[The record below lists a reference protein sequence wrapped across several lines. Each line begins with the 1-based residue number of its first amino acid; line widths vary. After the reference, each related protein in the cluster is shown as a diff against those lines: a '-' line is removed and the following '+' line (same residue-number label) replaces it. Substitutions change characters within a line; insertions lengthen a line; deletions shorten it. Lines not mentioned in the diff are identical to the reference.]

1 MSLTYL
7 KILIPSF
14 ILLVNTISII
24 ITVNTYKHLK
34 KLNWRRE
41 HNEIITRKLLE
52 DIEKWSCHIDVW
64 IFLTVCTL
72 ITSIPSGLIAYFTL
86 KRFI

>member
-14 ILLVNTISII
+14 ILLVNIISII
-24 ITVNTYKHLK
+24 ITVITYKHLK

-41 HNEIITRKLLE
+41 HNEIITKKLLE
-52 DIEKWSCHIDVW
+52 DIEK
-64 IFLTVCTL
+64 
-72 ITSIPSGLIAYFTL
+72 
-86 KRFI
+86 